1 MGVPGGDPTSVCAG
15 TAGTEPS
22 VKAGA
27 GLHPPPTPAESKPH
41 LPPCSRPVWHNTTQ
55 QDSWQAGPARAPLPD
70 SGCRAFSREGTGSF
84 RRGRLSDASWP
95 LNSPGLSGNFLR
107 PLVLAELVT
116 LQLPI
121 ALVKRFVCSSLLAGS
136 ELGVNPPRDRAG
148 EFSEQSICRGV
159 CNPSAKEL
167 DSEGSLLTHC
177 SSLLSKP
184 LEGDR

>member
-1 MGVPGGDPTSVCAG
+1 MR
-15 TAGTEPS
+15 
-22 VKAGA
+22 AGA
-27 GLHPPPTPAESKPH
+27 GLDPSTNPCRAKASPG
-41 LPPCSRPVWHNTTQ
+41 PCSSHVWYNRTQ
-55 QDSWQAGPARAPLPD
+55 QDPWKAGPARAPLPD

-84 RRGRLSDASWP
+84 RRGRLSDASCP

-159 CNPSAKEL
+159 CKPSAKEL